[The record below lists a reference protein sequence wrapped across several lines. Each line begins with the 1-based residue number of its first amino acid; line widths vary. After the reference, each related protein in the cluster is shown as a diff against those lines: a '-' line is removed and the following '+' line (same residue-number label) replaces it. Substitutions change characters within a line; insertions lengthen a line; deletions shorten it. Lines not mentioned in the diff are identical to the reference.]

1 MDGSRDWAI
10 ESIEADAQ
18 TLHSSDLPARRG
30 VWAMRPTRPAI
41 VLGSS
46 QDVGDIDAQFCA
58 ARRIDVARRRSGG
71 GAVHVDPVD
80 CAWVDIVI
88 PRDDALWVD
97 DVGGAMHFVGRA
109 WRDAL
114 ASMGMAGLTV
124 NEGPHVANDWSK
136 TLCVAGRGTGEV
148 FTATGAKVVGI
159 SQRRTREFARF
170 QCVTYVAWDVD
181 LHLGVLPKLRD
192 DPARVDALVHII
204 PGIDPVDVAARV
216 AAVLPAG

>member
-18 TLHSSDLPARRG
+18 VLHSSVLPARRG
-30 VWAMRPTRPAI
+30 VWSMRPTRPAI

-46 QDVGDIDAQFCA
+46 QHVGDVDEEFCA
-58 ARRIDVARRRSGG
+58 ARGIDVVRRRSGG
-71 GAVHVDPVD
+71 GAVHVDFGG
-80 CAWVDIVI
+80 CAWIDIVI

-97 DVGGAMHFVGRA
+97 DAGRAMHFVGRA

-114 ASMGMAGLTV
+114 DSMGMVDLAV

-136 TLCVAGRGTGEV
+136 TLCVAGHGEGEV
-148 FTATGAKVVGI
+148 FAATRAKVVGI
-159 SQRRTREFARF
+159 SQRRTRDSARF
-170 QCVTYVAWDVD
+170 QCVAYFSWDVE

-192 DPARVDALVHII
+192 NPARVGTLVRVI
-204 PGIDPVDVAARV
+204 PSVDPIDVAARV
-216 AAVLPAG
+216 AAVLPLG